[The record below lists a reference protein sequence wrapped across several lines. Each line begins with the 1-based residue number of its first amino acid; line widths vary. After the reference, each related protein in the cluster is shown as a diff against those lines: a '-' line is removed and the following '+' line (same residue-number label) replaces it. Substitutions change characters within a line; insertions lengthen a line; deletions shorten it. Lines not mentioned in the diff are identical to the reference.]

1 MGLVLYGF
9 FLVLFCF
16 VLFCVVF
23 NSTQR
28 AFCDLKLPLG
38 ETQKKM
44 IAQAVGSKDATVLA
58 TTLKD

>member
-1 MGLVLYGF
+1 MW
-9 FLVLFCF
+9 FLFRFVLFCV
-16 VLFCVVF
+16 VLCCVVF

-44 IAQAVGSKDATVLA
+44 IAQAVGSKDATVSA
-58 TTLKD
+58 ATLKD